1 MLNDYIKESILDD
14 EETLISNTIKDSQ
27 DPLNVLASMCDDKYK
42 EDEILKKFDK
52 GLFDDFLRDVISI
65 DINDIKGL
73 GVTWRV
79 VDYGNL
85 VSISLITERFS
96 TLFSI
101 RYVRTSNKIILSLYK
116 PSGRTGNNFNVLV
129 CTNYFDKYRSTLRK
143 IGKLGFKKVTNI
155 PNLGNSSTVEYEKK
169 L

>member
-1 MLNDYIKESILDD
+1 MKTLYESILDD
-14 EETLISNTIKDSQ
+14 EDTLISNSIKDSQ
-27 DPLNVLASMCDDKYK
+27 DPLNVLVSICKDKNV
-42 EDEILKKFDK
+42 EDKILKKFDE

-79 VDYGNL
+79 VDYGNF
-85 VSISLITERFS
+85 VSISLTTERFS
-96 TLFSI
+96 ILFSI
-101 RYVRTSNKIILSLYK
+101 RYLRLKNKIVLSLYK
-116 PSGRTGNNFNVLV
+116 PSGSTGNNFNVLV

-155 PNLGNSSTVEYEKK
+155 PSLGNSSTVEYEKK